1 MIVVTFVANDV
12 IQVSLEPSDM
22 ETLNKAAT
30 ASSVS
35 REVFVRDV
43 IDQGI
48 STALEAETPAE
59 DKTD

>member
-30 ASSVS
+30 AASVS

-43 IDQGI
+43 IDKGI
-48 STALEAETPAE
+48 SSALEAETPSE
-59 DKTD
+59 ETT

>member
-22 ETLNKAAT
+22 ETLNNAAT
-30 ASSVS
+30 KSGVS

-43 IDQGI
+43 IEKGI
-48 STALEAETPAE
+48 SSALAVETPAE
-59 DKTD
+59 GGD